1 MPPLAGTGT
10 AVRRLRRFAL
20 IEASETTQYLGAMK
34 TFMWLV
40 AGRLT
45 LAAAPAMAQA
55 GGPDVVVVRTTDS
68 FGDLRIVV
76 THGEGKTQVLEL
88 ARKDLKQ
95 SPTGQEETLQNV
107 FAKLYQEG
115 YRLSGT
121 GGGGYNYL
129 IRNTFIFTKGQ

>member
-1 MPPLAGTGT
+1 
-10 AVRRLRRFAL
+10 
-20 IEASETTQYLGAMK
+20 MK
-34 TFMWLV
+34 KFRWLV
-40 AGRLT
+40 AGRLA
-45 LAAAPAMAQA
+45 LASAPAMAQA
-55 GGPDVVVVRTTDS
+55 SASDVVVVRTTDS
-68 FGDLRIVV
+68 FDNLRIVV
-76 THGEGKTQVLEL
+76 THGEGKTQVLEF

-95 SPTGQEETLQNV
+95 SPNGQEEALQKV